1 MKGAFRNSL
10 IMALAAIVM
19 GCQEKPAHTPQG
31 PRAKVPEILSSHCS
45 QAIGEPR
52 IERISERVWVALGFD
67 LANVALIRTE
77 IGDIVVDTAMSTSR
91 AQEIRS
97 AFEKEIPQLSVHSI
111 IYTHSHIDHVGGA
124 SVWAK
129 DETEIWATESFSQH
143 LLKQYALFRE
153 AESTRGSMQFGF
165 RVDPESLPCSSIGRR
180 PQLKDLERVGILFPT
195 HTFSGKRGLQ
205 FGSTEL
211 HLLEA
216 PGETHDQLMVWLPK
230 ERVLLCGDNFYWTF
244 PNLYTL
250 RGTSPR
256 PVDQWIKS
264 IDLMRRLL
272 PVHLVPGHTS
282 PIHGEEKIQEVL
294 RNYRDAIQWV
304 RDEVVRRANRGEKLE
319 EIAARVE
326 LPQHLRENPYIRE
339 LYGQVDWSA
348 RAIYTNNLGWF
359 DGNPANLYPVAP
371 ETVARRELE
380 LMGGVERVMGL
391 AEKALEDSDPK
402 WAIHLLAKIEQSGLA
417 GGEAKRRVRDLLA
430 ASFQSLAET
439 ISNTNGRAYLLE
451 SALDIKEGKGE
462 RVRSIPD
469 PRFVERLPLDHILEI
484 MAVNL
489 VPERGANTHE
499 CLEFFFPDEG
509 KRFFLTVRFGIAEL
523 SQGEPFPGTPEPVA
537 TLEMDS
543 KDFKYMLSRLE
554 SALGLFLRGKIKVH
568 GSWLR
573 AASFLRMFR
582 IE

>member
-1 MKGAFRNSL
+1 
-10 IMALAAIVM
+10 MALAAFII
-19 GCQEKPAHTPQG
+19 GCQEKPPDTPQG
-31 PRAKVPEILSSHCS
+31 PRAKVPEILSSQCS
-45 QAIGEPR
+45 QAVGEPR

-77 IGDIVVDTAMSTSR
+77 IGDIVVDTAMSPSR
-91 AQEIRS
+91 AREIRS
-97 AFEKEIPQLSVHSI
+97 AFEKEIHPLNVRSI

-124 SVWAK
+124 SVWAT

-165 RVDPESLPCSSIGRR
+165 RVDSESLPCSSIGRR

-195 HTFSGKRGLQ
+195 HTFSGKRELR
-205 FGSTEL
+205 FGNAEL

-216 PGETHDQLMVWLPK
+216 PGETHDHLMVWLPQ
-230 ERVLLCGDNFYWTF
+230 ERVLLCGDNFYWAF

-272 PVHLVPGHTS
+272 PIHLVPGHTA
-282 PIHGEEKIQEVL
+282 PIHGEERIQEVL

-304 RDEVVRRANRGEKLE
+304 RDEVVRRANRGEKIE
-319 EIAARVE
+319 QIAARVE
-326 LPQHLRENPYIRE
+326 LPQHLTEHPYIRE

-348 RAIYTNNLGWF
+348 RAIYTNHLGWF
-359 DGNPANLYPVAP
+359 DGNPASLYPLAP

-380 LMGGVERVMGL
+380 LMGGVERVIGL

-402 WAIHLLAKIEQSGLA
+402 WAIHLLTKVEQSGLT
-417 GGEAKRRVRDLLA
+417 GGEARKKVRELLA
-430 ASFQSLAET
+430 YSLESLAHT

-451 SALDIKEGKGE
+451 SALDLKEGKGE
-462 RVRSIPD
+462 RVHSIPD
-469 PRFVERLPLDHILEI
+469 PRFIERLPLEHILEI

-489 VPERGANTHE
+489 VPEKAAKTHE
-499 CLEFFFPDEG
+499 CLEFFFPGEG
-509 KRFFLTVRFGIAEL
+509 RRFFLTVRFGIAEL
-523 SQGEPFPGTPEPVA
+523 AQGEPFPGTPEPVA

-543 KDFKYMLSRLE
+543 RDFKFMLSRLE